1 MSTLRTSVIVLA
13 LIITASFVSVRV
25 PFVLGVANVYIYP
38 NFVAAEPGST
48 FKVDL
53 RLSGGRDV
61 FAWQVTLGWNSS
73 VLDFVNATEGS
84 FLKGIEDQPTQWFNK
99 TYQDQVGNDTIVIG
113 ATRLGYVLGVDGS
126 GVLATI
132 AFRVEVKGETPLYLT
147 QTMLADSRPTP
158 YPIEHTA
165 TDGFFSNIA
174 GFPVAKFSISP
185 SVALIGETVIF
196 DGSASYDLD
205 GTIDLYFWDFGDGS
219 NYSATDALASHAY
232 SQGGVYQVALKIT
245 DNEKWNTTV
254 IQEFKVRYAYDAAIK
269 EVTLSDLSVTVGDKV
284 TITVIAMNDGAQTIS
299 FDVTVYYNIA
309 GEPHQEAASSQ
320 QVSNLAMG
328 QTSTLSF
335 EWDTTGVDPGDYR
348 IEAVAGTVSGEIYTT
363 NNSKFGS
370 EIAVQAPPPFPWTLV
385 IGVIAVVVVVILG
398 VFFYL
403 RRRRSGR
410 GPIKPPV

>member
-1 MSTLRTSVIVLA
+1 MA

-25 PFVLGVANVYIYP
+25 PFVLSVANVYIYP

-73 VLDFVNATEGS
+73 VLDFVNATESS

-126 GVLATI
+126 GVLASI
-132 AFRVEVKGETPLYLT
+132 AFRVQIDGDTPLYLT
-147 QTMLADSRPTP
+147 QTILADSRPTP
-158 YPIEHTA
+158 YPIQHTA
-165 TDGFFSNIA
+165 TNGFFSNIA

-196 DGSASYDLD
+196 DGSQSYDLD

-219 NYSATDALASHAY
+219 NYSATNALASHAY
-232 SQGGVYQVALKIT
+232 SQGGLYEVALNVT
-245 DNEKWNTTV
+245 DNEKLNTTA
-254 IQEFKVRYAYDAAIK
+254 IQELKVRYAYDAAITG
-269 EVTLSDLSVTVGDKV
+269 VTLSALSVTVGDKV
-284 TITVIAMNDGAQTIS
+284 SVDVTATNDGSQTIS

-309 GEPHQEAASSQ
+309 GEEHHEVASSQ

-328 QTSTLSF
+328 LSSTLSF
-335 EWDTTGVDPGDYR
+335 EWDTTGVEPGDYK
-348 IEAVAGTVSGEIYTT
+348 IEAVAGTVSGETYTT

-370 EIAVQAPPPFPWTLV
+370 EIAVQAPPPFPWTLI
-385 IGVIAVVVVVILG
+385 IGVIAVVAVAILG
-398 VFFYL
+398 VIFYM
-403 RRRRSGR
+403 RRRGSGR
-410 GPIKPPV
+410 GPLKPPV

>member
-1 MSTLRTSVIVLA
+1 MSTLRRSVIVFA

-25 PFVLGVANVYIYP
+25 PFVLGVANVYLYP
-38 NFVAAEPGST
+38 NFIAAEPGSA
-48 FKVDL
+48 FKVEL
-53 RLSGGRDV
+53 RMAGARDV

-132 AFRVEVKGETPLYLT
+132 AFRVQIDGETPLYLT

-158 YPIEHTA
+158 YPIQHTA
-165 TDGFFSNIA
+165 TNGFFSNIA
-174 GFPVAKFSISP
+174 GFPVAKFSFTP

-196 DGSASYDLD
+196 DGSTSFDLD

-232 SQGGVYQVALKIT
+232 SQGGVYQVALNVT
-245 DNEKWNTTV
+245 DNEKLNTTA
-254 IQEFKVRYAYDAAIK
+254 IQEVKVRFANDAAIN
-269 EVTLSDLSVTVGDKV
+269 EVTLSALLVTVGDKV
-284 TITVIAMNDGAQTIS
+284 TITVTAMNDGSETAS
-299 FDVTVYYNIA
+299 FDVTVYYNIL
-309 GEPHQEAASSQ
+309 GEPHHEVAPSQE
-320 QVSNLAMG
+320 VSNLAMG
-328 QTSTLSF
+328 QSSTLSF
-335 EWDTTGVDPGDYR
+335 EWDTTGVEPGDYK
-348 IEAVAGTVSGEIYTT
+348 IEAVAGTVSGETFT
-363 NNSKFGS
+363 SNNSKFGS

-398 VFFYL
+398 VFFYM
-403 RRRRSGR
+403 RRRGSGR